1 MGGLWIL
8 ADERVVYRVMAQGD
22 SEYSYSN
29 NLRFILSRQDRI
41 YEKALAELREG
52 EKTTC
57 WMWYIFPGLRALA
70 KSRKAFVF
78 GLQGP
83 HDARA
88 YLTHPVL
95 GKRLRE
101 CCELLLTHKDKRIE
115 DILGEVNA
123 VKLHS
128 SMTIFDYVS
137 GNDSSVFKRVL
148 SEFFG
153 GIPDYITLSQLK
165 KEIIVWEFTK

>member
-8 ADERVVYRVMAQGD
+8 ADERVVYRVRAQGD

-52 EKTTC
+52 KKTTC

-78 GLQGP
+78 SLQGP
-83 HDARA
+83 HDARG
-88 YLTHPVL
+88 YLAHPVL
-95 GKRLRE
+95 GPRIKE
-101 CCELLLTHKDKRIE
+101 CCEILLTHKDKSAKEIF
-115 DILGEVNA
+115 GETDA
-123 VKLHS
+123 AKLHT
-128 SMTIFDYVS
+128 SMTLFAYAC
-137 GNDSSVFKRVL
+137 GEKEPVFQRVL
-148 SEFFG
+148 AQFFNG
-153 GIPDYITLSQLK
+153 APEYVTLTLLK
-165 KEIIVWEFTK
+165 KDIIVWEFTK